1 MGHLGCKHGF
11 SLPERPKGTIG
22 RLLSVAPD
30 IISCETDMLP
40 AKRRDVRDN
49 RRRDIDALEDCRR
62 HAAPP
67 FSALSKQGGYAHIR
81 RGYFYT
87 NLVGTPLALDIRH
100 ERARYI
106 VRYIKRYV
114 PKTF

>member
-49 RRRDIDALEDCRR
+49 RRRDIDAL
-62 HAAPP
+62 
-67 FSALSKQGGYAHIR
+67 ALQFNKRLFEVACIPQDD
-81 RGYFYT
+81 RG
-87 NLVGTPLALDIRH
+87 NQ
-100 ERARYI
+100 
-106 VRYIKRYV
+106 
-114 PKTF
+114 